1 MIEFI
6 IENQDVILFGLGIF
20 IYFIIFILLEKYTE
34 DKPIHE
40 YLPFIA
46 MATLFIYLILVG
58 FPVLFTVFLTFI
70 ALPIAFRWD
79 FKRFKV
85 SE

>member
-1 MIEFI
+1 MIEFMQ
-6 IENQDVILFGLGIF
+6 ENYDVIAFGMGIV
-20 IYFIIFILLEKYTE
+20 IYFITLILLEKQSVG
-34 DKPIHE
+34 KPLHE

-46 MATLFIYLILVG
+46 MATLFTYLILVG

-79 FKRFKV
+79 FKRLKL
-85 SE
+85 S